1 MFNISPKIIET
12 LFEIYPDPTEADFD
26 EIATKCIVQLQ
37 ANIATLNSF
46 LFSTRGKKI
55 TDKRREITTELIANM
70 LFYAA
75 ILIHLN
81 DLPPD
86 AFSMDEDAEENG
98 VVEMVS
104 MFDEAYFHSP
114 LLLGNHLMGICADI
128 GEYMWSDKFNSDEGE
143 PAAETTVAATS
154 KTTEIPEEPGYSNF
168 MTNLLEGMQPDLA
181 EEDDTFFPWDDDNDA
196 EPMLARFLAGLMIL
210 ANLCDIDLGVC
221 MYNASQ
227 QTEI

>member
-12 LFEIYPDPTEADFD
+12 VFSVYPDPDEADFD
-26 EIATKCIVQLQ
+26 EIATQCIVQLQ
-37 ANIATLNSF
+37 SNISALNIH
-46 LFSTRGKKI
+46 LLSTRGKKI
-55 TDKRREITTELIANM
+55 TDKRREVTTELISNM
-70 LFYAA
+70 IFYSV

-81 DLPPD
+81 DLPAD

-98 VVEMVS
+98 VVEMVG

-128 GEYMWSDKFNSDEGE
+128 GEYMWSDKFHSDEDE
-143 PAAETTVAATS
+143 PIAEAAVAAPS
-154 KTTEIPEEPGYSNF
+154 KGIEIPDSSGYHGF
-168 MTNLLEGMQPDLA
+168 MSNLLEGMQPELA
-181 EEDDTFFPWDDDNDA
+181 EEDDTFFEWDDDNDA
-196 EPMLARFLAGLMIL
+196 EPMLARFLAGLMIM

-221 MYNASQ
+221 MYNAAQ